1 MNRNTDEK
9 RKFLI
14 SYAYFAVII
23 ATGLFLLKYA
33 VKLILP
39 FLISFGVSFLIQPL
53 VRTLNKRYRISKK
66 FSGVFLVTSILFII
80 GLLVFFIV
88 NRLVFEVR
96 ELMAFINDE
105 PQAIN
110 GVIEDFFGFFEELR
124 SKIPILNTRN
134 KAYFNDIFGGL
145 DTFITD
151 FLKNFASSL
160 TAKFSEILS
169 GFVKKLP
176 DVAFFTVITVVS
188 SFYISADFSGIVG
201 TLTKK
206 LSKKHVTMLKS
217 AKARITN
224 TLMRYLRAY
233 VVIWFITFTELFVGF
248 SVIRIEYSF
257 TLAVIISIL
266 DILPVLGVGTVLIP
280 WSAFL
285 LIQKNYYTG
294 IALLILYLTILLL
307 RQIMEPKIVG
317 NSIGLSPLLTLF
329 SMYVGYK
336 IAGIVGILSAPLFV
350 ILIKEILIYPLFIL
364 LVHFLGQKLVEIKVR
379 KKKI

>member
-160 TAKFSEILS
+160 TAKVSEILS

-206 LSKKHVTMLKS
+206 LSKKHVAMLKS
-217 AKARITN
+217 AKSRITN

-248 SVIRIEYSF
+248 LVIRIEYSF

-336 IAGIVGILSAPLFV
+336 IAGIVGILSAPVFV
-350 ILIKEILIYPLFIL
+350 ILIKEILIS
-364 LVHFLGQKLVEIKVR
+364 GKETE
-379 KKKI
+379 